1 MADGENGA
9 VEKPRL
15 SRDLMAAR
23 VASEFQ
29 DGWIVNLGIGMPT
42 LCSDFVPADRRVIF
56 HSENGVVGY
65 GRNVSGD
72 EVDPHLVNAGV
83 QPVLLLPF
91 ASILHHADAFAVIRR
106 GMLDVAVLGAY
117 EVAANGDFANWK
129 TAGRLG
135 GGIGGAMDIAACA
148 QRVIVML
155 EHTTRSGE
163 PRLLR
168 ACTLPVT
175 ARGTVTM
182 VVTDLGV
189 FEPLG
194 DAFLLREVAPGY
206 TPEEVQALTD
216 APVKLPAGERAH
228 LRV

>member
-1 MADGENGA
+1 M
-9 VEKPRL
+9 

-148 QRVIVML
+148 QRVIIMM
-155 EHTTRSGE
+155 EHTTRAGE

-175 ARGTVTM
+175 ARGVVTM
-182 VVTDLGV
+182 IVTDLGV

-194 DAFLLREVAPGY
+194 DAYLLREIAPGY
-206 TPEEVQALTD
+206 TPDEVQALTD
-216 APVKLPAGERAH
+216 APLKLPEGASAH

>member
-1 MADGENGA
+1 
-9 VEKPRL
+9 
-15 SRDLMAAR
+15 
-23 VASEFQ
+23 
-29 DGWIVNLGIGMPT
+29 
-42 LCSDFVPADRRVIF
+42 
-56 HSENGVVGY
+56 
-65 GRNVSGD
+65 
-72 EVDPHLVNAGV
+72 
-83 QPVLLLPF
+83 VLLHPF

-117 EVAANGDFANWK
+117 EVAANGDFANWR
-129 TAGRLG
+129 TAGRIG

-148 QRVIVML
+148 QRVIIMM

-168 ACTLPVT
+168 DCTLPVT

-216 APVKLPAGERAH
+216 APLKLPEGESAH